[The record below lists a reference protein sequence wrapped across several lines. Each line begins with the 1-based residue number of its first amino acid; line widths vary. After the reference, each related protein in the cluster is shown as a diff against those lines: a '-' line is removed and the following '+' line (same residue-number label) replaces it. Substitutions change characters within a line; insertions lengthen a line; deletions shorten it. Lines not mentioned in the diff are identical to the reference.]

1 MIKIGTDIAEISR
14 FKEMKD
20 ISLFEKRAFTKRE
33 IEYFSTLKNPYQSI
47 AGSFAAKEAFAK
59 FMGSG
64 FRGFGLHDVEVLH
77 DELGKP
83 YLCFMGRRLETDVS
97 ISHSDT
103 SATAV
108 VCGEG
113 LYIGGKN
120 AEMFKSYSA
129 LLPKR
134 KKNINKGDCGK
145 VFIVAGSLGMV
156 GAACLCAN
164 SAIRCGSGLV
174 TLGTPACVQPTAA
187 AKLTEVMT
195 LPLECENGLLSN
207 AAIDEIENRL
217 CSCDVC
223 AVGPGLGQSTDIKNI
238 VAKILRNTTPCVI
251 DADALNVISADVNIL
266 KTKNCEAV
274 ITPHPGEMS
283 RLTGLPIE
291 EIEKNRK
298 EVAINF
304 ANEYNVTVVLK
315 GHETVIASPSGEV
328 HTNTTGNPG
337 MASGGMGDVLTGVI
351 ASFLGQGLCT
361 FEAAVLSVFLH
372 GLAGDIAAESVGE
385 HGLIASDVIESLP
398 KAIKAIGVQ

>member
-1 MIKIGTDIAEISR
+1 MIKVGTDIAEISR

-47 AGSFAAKEAFAK
+47 AGAFAAKEAFAK

-64 FRGFGLHDVEVLH
+64 FRGFGLHDIEVLH

-103 SATAV
+103 TATAV
-108 VCGEG
+108 VCGDG
-113 LYIGGKN
+113 LCIGGKN
-120 AEMFKSYSA
+120 AEMFKSYGA
-129 LLPKR
+129 LLPNR
-134 KKNINKGDCGK
+134 KKDFNKGDCGR

-164 SAIRCGSGLV
+164 AAIRCGSGLV

-195 LPLECENGLLSN
+195 LPLECENGILSHS
-207 AAIDEIENRL
+207 AIGEIERRVD
-217 CSCDVC
+217 SCDVC
-223 AVGPGLGQSTDIKNI
+223 AVGPGLGQSADIKSI
-238 VAKILRNTTPCVI
+238 VAEILCGTKPCII
-251 DADALNVISADVNIL
+251 DADALNAISADTDIL
-266 KTKNCEAV
+266 KNKSCEAV

-283 RLTGLPIE
+283 RLTGLSIE

-298 EVAINF
+298 DVAIKF

-315 GHETVIASPSGEV
+315 GHNTVIAAPSGEV
-328 HTNTTGNPG
+328 HTNTTGNSG

-351 ASFLGQGLCT
+351 ASFAGQGLCT
-361 FEAAVLSVFLH
+361 FEAAVLGVFLH
-372 GLAGDIAAESVGE
+372 GLAGDIAAEKNGE
-385 HGLIASDVIESLP
+385 FGLIASDVVDTLP
-398 KAIKAIGVQ
+398 QAIKAICVG